1 VALVAGAGASS
12 LATVLECVVNV
23 SEGRRADVVERLAA
37 ACGAALLDVHAD
49 PDHHRSVFTIAAA
62 DPLVTQLAARDL
74 ARAAAHLL
82 ALPAHEGVHPRLGVV
97 DVVPFV
103 ALGSTPIAD
112 AVDAAGS
119 YARWIADEL
128 GMPAFLYDD
137 ADPEHRTLPSVRRDA
152 FAVRAPDFGP
162 DAPHPQLG
170 ATAVGARRVLVAVNV
185 ELEGDDL
192 ALARRVAHRV
202 RERDGG
208 LPGVRALGLALP
220 SVGRVQV
227 SLNLV
232 DLDATGLEPA
242 LFAVRDAVDASD
254 GRVAR
259 VELVGLVPAAA
270 LDGASAAFRA
280 WSGIGPDQTIEAR
293 LSAAA
298 SRGRAD
304 EDGDADAGG
313 PTPVEGPTTP
323 A

>member
-12 LATVLECVVNV
+12 LARVLECVVNV
-23 SEGRRADVVERLAA
+23 SEGRRADVVERLAT
-37 ACGAALLDVHAD
+37 ACGAALLDVHTD

-62 DPLVTQLAARDL
+62 DPLVTQLGARRL
-74 ARAAAHLL
+74 TRAASELL
-82 ALPAHEGVHPRLGVV
+82 ALPEHEGVHPRLGVV

-103 ALGSTPIAD
+103 ALGSTPTAD
-112 AVDAAGS
+112 AADAAGS

-128 GMPAFLYDD
+128 GVPAFLYDD

-152 FAVRAPDFGP
+152 FAARAPDFGP
-162 DAPHPQLG
+162 DAPHPRGG
-170 ATAVGARRVLVAVNV
+170 ATAVGARRVLVAINV
-185 ELEGDDL
+185 ELDDADL
-192 ALARRVAHRV
+192 GLARRVAHQV

-242 LFAVRDAVDASD
+242 LFAVRDAVHAAG
-254 GRVAR
+254 GRVGR

-270 LDGASAAFRA
+270 LDGVSAAFLA

-293 LSAAA
+293 VAAA
-298 SRGRAD
+298 TTGVRRD
-304 EDGDADAGG
+304 DGAEARGG
-313 PTPVEGPTTP
+313 PTPVEGPAPP

>member
-1 VALVAGAGASS
+1 
-12 LATVLECVVNV
+12 VLECVVNV
-23 SEGRRADVVERLAA
+23 SEGREAGVLDRLAA
-37 ACGAALLDVHAD
+37 ACGAGLLDVHAD
-49 PDHHRSVFTIAAA
+49 PDHHRAVFTIAAA
-62 DPLVTQLAARDL
+62 DPLVTQLGAREL
-74 ARAAAHLL
+74 TRAAAELL
-82 ALPAHEGVHPRLGVV
+82 ALPDHDGVHPRLGVV

-103 ALGSTPIAD
+103 ALGSTPTAD
-112 AVDAAGS
+112 AVDAAVA
-119 YARWIADEL
+119 YARWVADEL
-128 GMPAFLYDD
+128 GVPAFLYDD

-152 FAVRAPDFGP
+152 FTVRAPDFGP
-162 DAPHPQLG
+162 AIGHPRLG

-192 ALARRVAHRV
+192 VLARRVASRV

-242 LFAVRDAVDASD
+242 LVSVRDAVEAAG

-270 LDGASAAFRA
+270 LDGASEAFLS
-280 WSGIGPDQTIEAR
+280 WSGIGPDRTIEAR
-293 LSAAA
+293 VAANA
-298 SRGRAD
+298 VPDRVIEREERLRAATTGGRDGGDGAD
-304 EDGDADAGG
+304 PTQDA
-313 PTPVEGPTTP
+313 GPTTP